1 MAKPKSIQRYRD
13 NLQGELDSAALYRAL
28 AEIEEDKRLSTVYA
42 RLATVEEA
50 HADFWKKKLD
60 KSGVKPPPARVGW
73 RTRLLIRLARR
84 FGPELVLPT
93 VRTLE
98 KIDSGRYDTQAD
110 ARSAGMPAEEQSH
123 ARLLDA
129 LSGTPG
135 ISGGT
140 ISRLEGRHRQT
151 GGNALRAAVLG
162 LNDGLVSNLSLVMAA
177 AGAAFAERTVLI
189 TGIAG
194 LLAGSCSMAMGEW
207 LSVQSS
213 RELYEKQIA
222 TEKGELAAVPDEEK
236 EELVLIYQTKG
247 LSEEQARSVAERV
260 MQDPKQALDTLAR
273 EELGID
279 PEELGGSARTA
290 AVTSF
295 VLFCLG
301 AIVPVLPYFMLAR
314 HWAVIASIALSGA
327 ALFGTGAAITLFTGR
342 SVLFSG
348 TRQLA
353 IGLAAAAVT
362 FAVGRM
368 LGVSLGG

>member
-1 MAKPKSIQRYRD
+1 MARSKSVQRLYD
-13 NLQGELDSAALYRAL
+13 NLQGERDSAALYRAL
-28 AEIEEDKRLSTVYA
+28 ADIEPDEQLSRVYA
-42 RLATVEEA
+42 RLASVEEA
-50 HADFWKKKLD
+50 HADFWRGKLE
-60 KSGVKPPPARVGW
+60 KSGAKLPRAGIGW

-84 FGPELVLPT
+84 FGPGLVLPT

-110 ARSAGMPAEEQSH
+110 ARQAGMPAAEQSH

-129 LSGTPG
+129 LQGGPG
-135 ISGGT
+135 VSGGT
-140 ISRLEGRHRQT
+140 ISRLEGRHRAT

-177 AGAAFAERTVLI
+177 AGAAFAERGVLI

-222 TEKGELAAVPDEEK
+222 TEKAELSAVPDEEK

-260 MQDPKQALDTLAR
+260 MQDPAQALDTLAR

-279 PEELGGSARTA
+279 PKQLGGSAATA
-290 AVTSF
+290 AITSF
-295 VLFCLG
+295 LLFCLG
-301 AIVPVLPYFMLAR
+301 AIVPVAPYFVLSRQA
-314 HWAVIASIALSGA
+314 AVVASIALSSA
-327 ALFGTGAAITLFTGR
+327 ALFATGAAITLFTGR

-348 TRQLA
+348 SRQLF
-353 IGLAAAAVT
+353 IGLCAAGVT
-362 FAVGRM
+362 FGIGHL